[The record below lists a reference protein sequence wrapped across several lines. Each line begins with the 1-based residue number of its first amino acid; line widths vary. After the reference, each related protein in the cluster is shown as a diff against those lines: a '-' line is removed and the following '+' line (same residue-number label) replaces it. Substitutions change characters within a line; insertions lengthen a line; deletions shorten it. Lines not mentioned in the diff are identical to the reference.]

1 MAQSHLGASRVAA
14 SENLHDNSNDDSSEE
29 NSAAHQ
35 EYDGGLQQ
43 VTPVQSGEK
52 RHGPLIS
59 SPIPSKRSALEQP
72 NTRPDPAEPN
82 LKFWL
87 ALILVGIATGLFG
100 DLMMVV
106 LFGVQ
111 HIAYNYHSGSYQT
124 AVEHVSGAHRVA
136 SLMIAGAFGGIA
148 WYLLR
153 KYTKGESTEADNILW
168 LGKGKL
174 SFRRSFLT
182 SIISEI
188 VIGMGASIGREAA
201 PKLMGAVS
209 GDYVARWTKM
219 TPHQRRL
226 LIACGAGAGLA
237 AVYNVPLGGALFA
250 AELLYGS
257 LSISVVLP
265 ALATS
270 LIATVTSWVYL
281 PNHVTYLGLGN
292 FHFTTSQLIW
302 AIVVGPIFGVLSVG
316 YVRMMAWVSH
326 YRMSGKKIIAA
337 PFVAFTILGVVG
349 IRYPELFGNG
359 KDMAHSVFLD
369 GGSLTLLLALFALK
383 PLVTAL
389 CVGSGAS
396 GGLFTPTLST
406 GAVLGGALGLLWSM
420 FWPGASVGSYAFIG
434 AAAIMGSGMQAPL
447 AAIVLMLELTHTG
460 LGIVVP
466 LIVATVLATLVART
480 IDGYSIYSA
489 RLPEIEY

>member
-1 MAQSHLGASRVAA
+1 MTA
-14 SENLHDNSNDDSSEE
+14 SENLHSSSNDDSSEQD
-29 NSAAHQ
+29 SDSHQ
-35 EYDGGLQQ
+35 DLGA
-43 VTPVQSGEK
+43 QSIQNPAGQNRKK
-52 RHGPLIS
+52 RPGPFIS
-59 SPIPSKRSALEQP
+59 TPIPSKRSALEQP
-72 NTRPDPAEPN
+72 NTRPDAAEPN

-87 ALILVGIATGLFG
+87 ALIVVGIATGLFG

-124 AVEHVSGAHRVA
+124 AVEHVSGLHRVL
-136 SLMIAGAFGGIA
+136 SLMIAGVFGGIA

-168 LGKGKL
+168 LGKGQL

-209 GDYVARWTKM
+209 GDYLARWTKM
-219 TPHQRRL
+219 SPHQRRL

-270 LIATVTSWVYL
+270 VIASVTAWIYL
-281 PNHVTYLGLGN
+281 PNRATYLDLGN
-292 FHFTTSQLIW
+292 FHFSTSQLIW
-302 AIVVGPIFGVLSVG
+302 AVVAGPIFGVISVG

-326 YRMSGKKIIAA
+326 YRMGGKKIIAA
-337 PFVAFTILGVVG
+337 PFVAFTILGVIG

-359 KDMAHSVFLD
+359 KDMAHQVFV
-369 GGSLTLLLALFALK
+369 GGGTLTLLLALFALK
-383 PLVTAL
+383 PFVTAL
-389 CVGSGAS
+389 CIGSGAS

-406 GAVLGGALGLLWSM
+406 GAVLGGAMGIMWSM
-420 FWPGASVGSYAFIG
+420 LWPGASTGSYALIG
-434 AAAIMGSGMQAPL
+434 AAAIMGSGMQAPF
-447 AAIVLMLELTHTG
+447 AAVVLVLELTHTG
-460 LGIVVP
+460 FGIIVP
-466 LIVATVLATLVART
+466 LMIATVLATLVAKT

>member
-1 MAQSHLGASRVAA
+1 MAA
-14 SENLHDNSNDDSSEE
+14 SDNLHDGSSDDSFEQ
-29 NSAAHQ
+29 NSAPHQ
-35 EYDGGLQQ
+35 DYEGTLQE
-43 VTPVQSGEK
+43 VKPTHSGKK

-72 NTRPDPAEPN
+72 NTRPDPGEPN

-124 AVEHVSGAHRVA
+124 AVEHVSGAHRVV

-174 SFRRSFLT
+174 SFRRSLLT

-219 TPHQRRL
+219 SPHQRRL

-257 LSISVVLP
+257 LSVSVVLP

-270 LIATVTSWVYL
+270 VIATVTSWIYL
-281 PNHVTYLGLGN
+281 PNQTTYLGLGN
-292 FHFTTSQLIW
+292 FHFSTSQLIW
-302 AIVVGPIFGVLSVG
+302 AIVTGPIFGVLSVG

-337 PFVAFTILGVVG
+337 PFVAFSILGVVG

-359 KDMAHSVFLD
+359 KDMAHEVFLG

-383 PLVTAL
+383 PFVTAL

-406 GAVLGGALGLLWSM
+406 GAVLGGALGVIWSL
-420 FWPGASVGSYAFIG
+420 FWPGASTGSYALIG

-447 AAIVLMLELTHTG
+447 AAIVLVVELTHTG
-460 LGIVVP
+460 LGIIVP
-466 LIVATVLATLVART
+466 LIVATVLATLVAKT

>member
-1 MAQSHLGASRVAA
+1 MTA
-14 SENLHDNSNDDSSEE
+14 SENLHGGVGDSAPDNNTHGTRESNNSST
-29 NSAAHQ
+29 
-35 EYDGGLQQ
+35 
-43 VTPVQSGEK
+43 V
-52 RHGPLIS
+52 RHRKGPLIS
-59 SPIPSKRSALEQP
+59 TPVPSKRSALEQP
-72 NTRPDPAEPN
+72 NTRPDLAEPN

-87 ALILVGIATGLFG
+87 ALVVVGVATGIFG

-111 HIAYNYHSGSYQT
+111 HIAYNYHTGSFQR
-124 AVEHVSGAHRVA
+124 AVEHVSGLHRVVA
-136 SLMIAGAFGGIA
+136 LMIAGVFGGVA

-153 KYTKGESTEADNILW
+153 KFTKGESTEADNILW
-168 LGKGKL
+168 LGKGQL

-188 VIGMGASIGREAA
+188 VIGLGASIGREAA

-209 GDYVARWTKM
+209 GDYVARWTKL

-270 LIATVTSWVYL
+270 VIATVTAWIYL
-281 PNHVTYLGLGN
+281 PNHATYLGLAN
-292 FHFTTSQLIW
+292 FHFETSQLVW
-302 AIVVGPIFGVLSVG
+302 AVVVGPIFGVLSVA

-326 YRMSGKKIIAA
+326 YRMGGKKIIAA
-337 PFVAFTILGVVG
+337 PFIAFTILGIIGV
-349 IRYPELFGNG
+349 RYPQLFGNG
-359 KDMAHSVFLD
+359 KDMAHTVFL
-369 GGSLTLLLALFALK
+369 GGGTLTLLLALFALK

-406 GAVLGGALGLLWSM
+406 GAVLGGALGLIWSM
-420 FWPGASVGSYAFIG
+420 FWPGASTGSYALIG
-434 AAAIMGSGMQAPL
+434 AAAIMGSGMQAPF
-447 AAIVLMLELTHTG
+447 AAIVLVLELTHTG
-460 LGIVVP
+460 FGIIVP
-466 LIVATVLATLVART
+466 LMVATILATLVAKT